1 MKEVHVRTRL
11 HSRRLF
17 YGAAATAF
25 AASSAFAQDV
35 KYQSTT
41 KIDMGSAMNLV
52 LKMAHAQEITETH
65 LIKGRKMRTDTDKQ
79 STIFDMDNSRF
90 IMIDHDKKTYV
101 SVPMNQMVAA
111 TAMMASASNARSEN
125 GVMTATARDSAGNKM
140 DFTFNVS
147 EEPTNER
154 QNVNGQDAQRAF
166 ATIETDMKYTGE
178 GDTKAQDAGKIVMLL
193 DNWIANTGPAY
204 TAVSNFNKAM
214 SKELREQAFSTTKG
228 ISAIATANPQMGEAM
243 KKAAAEQAKVEG
255 VAMRSTTHL
264 VIVPVGM
271 KFDRNLAVNPPQ
283 ENATSSAAKRAFGGM
298 VAGALGANRRTEKAA
313 DNAASSTDKPKQTT
327 VMKMTMEVRDV
338 QSTSLPASLF
348 EPPAGYKEV
357 PFTPMPTRK

>member
-1 MKEVHVRTRL
+1 MRTRL
-11 HSRRLF
+11 RSRSVF
-17 YGAAATAF
+17 YVAAAAAFTAH
-25 AASSAFAQDV
+25 SAFAQDV
-35 KYQSTT
+35 QYHSVT

-52 LKMAHAQEITETH
+52 LRMAKAQEISETH
-65 LIKGRKMRTDTDKQ
+65 SIKGRKMRTDSDKQ

-101 SVPMNQMVAA
+101 SAPISQMVAA
-111 TAMMASASNARSEN
+111 TAMMVRSSNARSEN
-125 GVMTATARDSAGNKM
+125 GVMTATAKDSAGNKI

-193 DNWIANTGPAY
+193 DNWIANNGPAY
-204 TAVSNFNKAM
+204 TAVTNFNKAM
-214 SKELREQAFSTTKG
+214 SKELRQQAFSNTKG
-228 ISAIATANPQMGEAM
+228 IGAIATANPQMGEAM
-243 KKAAAEQAKVEG
+243 KKAAAEQAKIEG

-271 KFDRNLAVNPPQ
+271 KFDRTLAVNPPQ
-283 ENATSSAAKRAFGGM
+283 QESGTSGAAKRAFGGM
-298 VAGALGANRRTEKAA
+298 VAGALGANRRSEKAA
-313 DNAASSTDKPKQTT
+313 ENAASSSTDKPKQTT
-327 VMKMTMEVRDV
+327 VMKMTMEIRDV
-338 QSTSLPASLF
+338 QSTSLAASLF
-348 EPPAGYKEV
+348 EPPAGYKEI

>member
-1 MKEVHVRTRL
+1 MRTRL
-11 HSRRLF
+11 GSRRMI
-17 YGAAATAF
+17 YVAVMAAF
-25 AASSAFAQDV
+25 AGHSALAQDV
-35 KYQSTT
+35 QYQSVT

-65 LIKGRKMRTDTDKQ
+65 LIKGRKMRTNSDKQ
-79 STIFDMDNSRF
+79 STIFDIDNSRF

-101 SVPMNQMVAA
+101 SAPISQMVAA
-111 TAMMASASNARSEN
+111 AAMMASSSNARSEN
-125 GVMTATARDSAGNKM
+125 GVMKATARDSAGNKV

-166 ATIETDMKYTGE
+166 ATIETDMKYTAE

-193 DNWIANTGPAY
+193 DNWIANNGPAY
-204 TAVSNFNKAM
+204 TAVNNFNKAM
-214 SKELREQAFSTTKG
+214 SKELREQAFSNTKG

-243 KKAAAEQAKVEG
+243 KKAAAEQAKIEG

-271 KFDRNLAVNPPQ
+271 KFDRSVAVNPPQ
-283 ENATSSAAKRAFGGM
+283 QESSSSSAAKRAFGGM

-313 DNAASSTDKPKQTT
+313 ENAASSSTDKPKQTT
-327 VMKMTMEVRDV
+327 VMKMTTEIKDV
-338 QSTSLPASLF
+338 QQTSLAASLF
-348 EPPAGYKEV
+348 EPPAGYKEI
-357 PFTPMPTRK
+357 PFTPIPTRK

>member
-1 MKEVHVRTRL
+1 MRTKIS
-11 HSRRLF
+11 SRHLL
-17 YGAAATAF
+17 YVAAGAAFVAN
-25 AASSAFAQDV
+25 SALAQDV

-41 KIDMGSAMNLV
+41 KIDMGSAMNLI

-65 LIKGRKMRTDTDKQ
+65 LIKGRKMRTDSDKQ

-101 SVPMNQMVAA
+101 SAPISQMVAA
-111 TAMMASASNARSEN
+111 TAMMARSSNARSEN

-147 EEPTNER
+147 EEPTNEK
-154 QNVNGQDAQRAF
+154 QNVNGQDAQRSF

-193 DNWIANTGPAY
+193 DNWIANSGPAY

-214 SKELREQAFSTTKG
+214 SKELREQAFSNTQG
-228 ISAIATANPQMGEAM
+228 IGAIATANPQMGEAM
-243 KKAAAEQAKVEG
+243 KKAAAEQAKMEG

-283 ENATSSAAKRAFGGM
+283 QESATSSTAKRAFGGM
-298 VAGALGANRRTEKAA
+298 VAGALGANRRTEKTAE
-313 DNAASSTDKPKQTT
+313 NAASSTDKPNQTT
-327 VMKMTMEVRDV
+327 VVKMTMEVRDV
-338 QSTSLPASLF
+338 QSTSLAASLF
-348 EPPAGYKEV
+348 DPPAGYKEV
-357 PFTPMPTRK
+357 PFTPIPTRK

>member
-1 MKEVHVRTRL
+1 VRTRL
-11 HSRRLF
+11 RSRHWF
-17 YGAAATAF
+17 YGAAAAAF
-25 AASSAFAQDV
+25 AANSAFAQDV

-65 LIKGRKMRTDTDKQ
+65 LIKGRKMRTDSDKQ

-101 SVPMNQMVAA
+101 SAPISQMVAA
-111 TAMMASASNARSEN
+111 TAMMASSSNARSEN
-125 GVMTATARDSAGNKM
+125 GVLTATARDSAGNKV
-140 DFTFNVS
+140 DFTFHLS

-154 QNVNGQDAQRAF
+154 QNVNGQDAQRTF
-166 ATIETDMKYTGE
+166 ATIETDMKYTAE

-193 DNWIANTGPAY
+193 DNWIANSGPAY

-214 SKELREQAFSTTKG
+214 SKELREQAFSNTKG

-243 KKAAAEQAKVEG
+243 KKAAAEQAKIEG

-271 KFDRNLAVNPPQ
+271 KFDRNIAVNPPQ
-283 ENATSSAAKRAFGGM
+283 QENASSSAAKRAFGGM

-313 DNAASSTDKPKQTT
+313 ENAATSTDKPKQTT

-348 EPPAGYKEV
+348 EPPSGYKEV
-357 PFTPMPTRK
+357 PFTPVPTRK